1 MLDYIESRKT
11 ENKLEPVDENP
22 KSSLP
27 ATPSASPTTV
37 SAVVTLSAS
46 SDFTN
51 ISEITN
57 PITKP
62 PLAVPESDEMV
73 KIWLIC
79 N

>member
-1 MLDYIESRKT
+1 MLDYIESCKT
-11 ENKLEPVDENP
+11 ENKIEPVDENP

-27 ATPSASPTTV
+27 ATPSASLTV
-37 SAVVTLSAS
+37 ITLSAS

-73 KIWLIC
+73 KNMAHL
-79 N
+79 